1 MPLNFFK
8 FRKCTQNPPNIS
20 FNGTKDQ
27 IKLEHIC
34 LFVCICR
41 LSFMLVSF
49 IISYAVSYQNISN
62 TLDLDPC
69 PLNEHH
75 LKSKKIFLSHLN

>member
-1 MPLNFFK
+1 MPFT
-8 FRKCTQNPPNIS
+8 FRIRQKVHKIPPKIS
-20 FNGTKDQ
+20 INGTKDQ

-49 IISYAVSYQNISN
+49 IISYVVSYRNLSD

-69 PLNEHH
+69 SLNERH
-75 LKSKKIFLSHLN
+75 LKTEKIP